1 MLRIKK
7 DDQVIVMVGRD
18 KGKTGKVVRIYP
30 QDNKA
35 VVENINVVKKAVRK
49 SDIYPQG
56 GYVELEKPV
65 SLSNL
70 MLVDK
75 KTNKPTRFSAKV
87 LKDGSKVRIAKLS
100 GETI

>member
-7 DDQVIVMVGRD
+7 DDQVMVMVGKD
-18 KGKTGKVVRIYP
+18 KGKTGKVVRVLP
-30 QDNKA
+30 KKNTA
-35 VVENINVVKKAVRK
+35 VVENINVVKKSVKK
-49 SDIYPQG
+49 SDTYPQG
-56 GYVELEKPV
+56 GYVELEKPL

-70 MLVDK
+70 LLVDK

-87 LKDGSKVRIAKLS
+87 LKDGGKVRIAKVS

>member
-7 DDQVIVMVGRD
+7 DDQVMVMAGKD
-18 KGKTGKVVRIYP
+18 KGKTGKVVRIFP
-30 QDNKA
+30 KEFKA
-35 VVENINVVKKAVRK
+35 VVENINVVKKSVKK
-49 SDIYPQG
+49 SDTYPQG

-65 SLSNL
+65 AIASL

-87 LKDGSKVRIAKLS
+87 LKDGGKVRIAKDS